1 MVIQGTVR
9 AKAKETKF
17 FSSAVI
23 VKNLRDFVMAKFI
36 LNYGI
41 IMRL

>member
-17 FSSAVI
+17 FNCAVI
-23 VKNLRDFVMAKFI
+23 VKNLGDFVMAKFI
-36 LNYGI
+36 LNYEI
-41 IMRL
+41 VMRL

>member
-9 AKAKETKF
+9 AKAKDTKF

-23 VKNLRDFVMAKFI
+23 VKNLGDFVMAKCI

-41 IMRL
+41 VVRL